1 MKQMR
6 RSTEATARA
15 VTPATEVG
23 AMLLDQP
30 IPRAKPMSLPAQES
44 FVSPRSTKVC
54 VAQLGK
60 RAEYFVPRLLEGA
73 GMLSHL
79 YTDTCAVG
87 AWPRLLRVIPEQ
99 YRSRRLRQLMGRV
112 PDGVP
117 EESITAF
124 NLFGLEYARRRSV
137 ARTPTEVTAA
147 HLWAGEAFCRMVLR
161 RGFKDATTLF
171 TYTSAGLELMTAARR
186 AGLRTVME
194 QIIAPRSVEISI
206 LQEEQE
212 RFPDWQTP
220 DQDDDVR
227 QVYIDREQAEWAA
240 ADVIVCGSEFVRDGI
255 AACNGPVERC
265 VVLPYGVELSLPY
278 QDRERRD
285 GPLRVLTIGAGLRKG
300 TPYILD
306 AAMRLKG
313 IAEFRVIGDVGTA
326 ETIARVSEHLDVR
339 GIVPRSDILQH
350 FAWADVFLLPSL
362 CEGSPLAIYEALN
375 CGLPVICTP
384 NTGSVVRDNLDGFI
398 VPIRNSDAIVDRL
411 ERLASTPDLRREMS
425 RNAYAQGRRFGPDV
439 YKEKILSLF

>member
-1 MKQMR
+1 
-6 RSTEATARA
+6 
-15 VTPATEVG
+15 
-23 AMLLDQP
+23 
-30 IPRAKPMSLPAQES
+30 
-44 FVSPRSTKVC
+44 
-54 VAQLGK
+54 
-60 RAEYFVPRLLEGA
+60 
-73 GMLSHL
+73 
-79 YTDTCAVG
+79 
-87 AWPRLLRVIPEQ
+87 
-99 YRSRRLRQLMGRV
+99 
-112 PDGVP
+112 
-117 EESITAF
+117 
-124 NLFGLEYARRRSV
+124 
-137 ARTPTEVTAA
+137 
-147 HLWAGEAFCRMVLR
+147 
-161 RGFKDATTLF
+161 
-171 TYTSAGLELMTAARR
+171 
-186 AGLRTVME
+186 
-194 QIIAPRSVEISI
+194 
-206 LQEEQE
+206 
-212 RFPDWQTP
+212 
-220 DQDDDVR
+220 
-227 QVYIDREQAEWAA
+227 
-240 ADVIVCGSEFVRDGI
+240 
-255 AACNGPVERC
+255 
-265 VVLPYGVELSLPY
+265 
-278 QDRERRD
+278 
-285 GPLRVLTIGAGLRKG
+285 VLTIGAGLRKG